1 MLINQKI
8 NINLFY
14 YLSSLAIII
23 YIFFQS
29 KLNSFEESKYE
40 LLVLLI
46 FFLISVL
53 IEDFR
58 NNIFLKILI
67 FHFFVFYIFRIP
79 FSITQDNQIFDIR
92 FVNQLEIQNSITYLI
107 FQYLS
112 IYSAI
117 LIINPKISFRNNL
130 SYEDKNSWILNCLI
144 YLIFSL
150 IFLNFLFNLFGT
162 INYEN
167 FSKYLAI
174 FFNIFNSKRL
184 VIVFTTLIFFSYITK
199 SNIKN
204 LKILAFVFYF
214 IYLLDT
220 IYIAGSRSSILLLC
234 LLFYLLSLYY
244 FNLNKISLKII
255 ILSILFLPLVLFSF
269 FLSTFFKNLLLR
281 INHHKAFIEGAKCCE
296 MDFTSFDYFRFMFN
310 DVFSLM
316 FISITDRM
324 AYLNFYI
331 EKLSNK
337 RMYEDIIN
345 LNYYF
350 KSFIDRVTPGV
361 DFFNIPLAAK
371 DMQRAYGQKAFEE
384 GLISKDWISKVTNV
398 TNSEQITI
406 FAETQILFSHYSI
419 FFYLIFFF
427 VIKRIIKL
435 FENYNFIYKQLI
447 NTFFLTLF
455 FDWLTGFGM
464 DFFSM
469 NLVYSAFFLIIII
482 SATNLFHKLSK

>member
-23 YIFFQS
+23 YTFFQS

-40 LLVLLI
+40 LLVLLF

-53 IEDFR
+53 IENFR

-67 FHFFVFYIFRIP
+67 FHFFIFYIFRIP
-79 FSITQDNQIFDIR
+79 FSITQDNQIFDVR
-92 FVNQLEIQNSITYLI
+92 FVSQLEIQSSITTLI

-112 IYSAI
+112 VYLAI
-117 LIINPKISFRNNL
+117 LIVNPKISFSNNYN
-130 SYEDKNSWILNCLI
+130 YEDKNYWILNCLI

-150 IFLNFLFNLFGT
+150 MFLNFLFNLFVT

-184 VIVFTTLIFFSYITK
+184 VIAFTSLIFFSYITK

-204 LKILAFVFYF
+204 LKIWAIVFYF
-214 IYLLDT
+214 IYLIDT
-220 IYIAGSRSSILLLC
+220 LYIAGSRSAILLLC

-244 FNLNKISLKII
+244 FNLNKISIKII
-255 ILSILFLPLVLFSF
+255 ILSILVLPLVLFSF
-269 FLSTFFKNLLLR
+269 FLSTYFKNLLNKIKFNNLF
-281 INHHKAFIEGAKCCE
+281 NEGAKCCE
-296 MDFTSFDYFRFMFN
+296 MTDTPLEYFQVFFN
-310 DVFSLM
+310 DAFSIM
-316 FISITDRM
+316 TISITDRM

-337 RMYEDIIN
+337 KMYENLIN
-345 LNYYF
+345 FNYYF
-350 KSFIDRVTPGV
+350 KSFIDRVTPGI

-371 DMQRAYGQKAFEE
+371 DMQRAYSEKAFEE
-384 GLISKDWISKVTNV
+384 GLLSKKWILST

-406 FAETQILFSHYSI
+406 FAETQILFNYYSI
-419 FFYLIFFF
+419 FYYLIFFF
-427 VIKRIIKL
+427 VIKRLIKL

-447 NTFFLTLF
+447 NIFFLTLF
-455 FDWLTGFGM
+455 FDWLTGFGL

-469 NLVYSAFFLIIII
+469 NLVYSAFFLILIILT
-482 SATNLFHKLSK
+482 TNLFHKLSK

>member
-53 IEDFR
+53 IENFR

-67 FHFFVFYIFRIP
+67 FHFFIFYIFRIP
-79 FSITQDNQIFDIR
+79 FSITQDNQIFDVR
-92 FVNQLEIQNSITYLI
+92 FVSQLEIQSSIIILI

-112 IYSAI
+112 IYLAI
-117 LIINPKISFRNNL
+117 LIVNPKISFSNNYN
-130 SYEDKNSWILNCLI
+130 YEDKNSWILNCLI

-150 IFLNFLFNLFGT
+150 MFLNFLFNLFGT

-184 VIVFTTLIFFSYITK
+184 VIAFTTLIFFLYITK

-204 LKILAFVFYF
+204 LKILVFVFYF
-214 IYLLDT
+214 IYLIDT
-220 IYIAGSRSSILLLC
+220 LYIAGTRSSILLLC

-255 ILSILFLPLVLFSF
+255 ILSILVLPLVLFSF
-269 FLSTFFKNLLLR
+269 FLSTYFKNLL
-281 INHHKAFIEGAKCCE
+281 HKIKYNDLFNEGARCCE
-296 MDFTSFDYFRFMFN
+296 MTDTPFDYFKTFFN
-310 DVFSLM
+310 DAFSIM
-316 FISITDRM
+316 SVSITDRM

-337 RMYEDIIN
+337 RMYENIIN

-350 KSFIDRVTPGV
+350 KSFVDRVTPGI

-371 DMQRAYGQKAFEE
+371 DMQRSYSEKAFEE
-384 GLISKDWISKVTNV
+384 GLLSKKWILNI

-406 FAETQILFSHYSI
+406 FAETQILFNHYSI

-427 VIKRIIKL
+427 AIKRLIKL

-447 NTFFLTLF
+447 NIFFLTLF
-455 FDWLTGFGM
+455 FDWLTGFGL

-469 NLVYSAFFLIIII
+469 NLVYSAFFLTLVI